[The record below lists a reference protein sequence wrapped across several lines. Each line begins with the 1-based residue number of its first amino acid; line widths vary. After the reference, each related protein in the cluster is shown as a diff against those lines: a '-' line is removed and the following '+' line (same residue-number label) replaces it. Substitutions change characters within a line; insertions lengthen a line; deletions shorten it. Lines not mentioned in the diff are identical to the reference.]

1 MARKFPQA
9 VESQPNAD
17 LHGATVKTVF
27 CYNNHTAT
35 NHTATN
41 TTNTT
46 NNTTT
51 TNNNNCKDCFLLQQP
66 HRHQHHHHQHHRH
79 QHQ

>member
-35 NHTATN
+35 NTTTTNTTATN
-41 TTNTT
+41 TNNNTT
-46 NNTTT
+46 NNS
-51 TNNNNCKDCFLLQQP
+51 NNTAVGREQP
-66 HRHQHHHHQHHRH
+66 PTE
-79 QHQ
+79 